1 MLLWSALILVL
12 TVIGYAPLLRRA
24 AADRPPARARLL
36 ACLSRLDPL
45 AQAKGRRHATV
56 AAVDENQ
63 RDKGLLREVGPWAL
77 AASIMSMVVGASI
90 FVVPAALAAAIGPYA
105 PIAFFGC
112 ALAVGSVAICFA
124 VGGSRMPTSGG
135 IYGYI
140 AATFGPL
147 TGYVAGTLFWVG
159 DLLACGGIAAALA
172 DVVTSVVP
180 ASLAAAVHAAT
191 IVGAIGGIAL
201 INIGGVAHGARL
213 VNAATA
219 LKLLPLV
226 IFVVVGAFFVKG
238 ANFAQPGAPGIAGVG
253 RAMILGV
260 FAFMGME
267 TSLCA
272 SGEVVRPNWTIP
284 RALAIAMLAT
294 TLMYVG
300 IQTVAQGMLGPA
312 LAASTVPLAD
322 AMAPISPVLKFI
334 MVAGAGMSMFGYLGS
349 DILGS
354 PRLLFAIARDGLLP
368 RVLGRL
374 HPRTRAPHIAIG
386 VYATLA
392 IVLALTGTFAELA
405 VLSALTT
412 AALYVLGC
420 AAAWRLTRRGV
431 ALAGEPLRF
440 RWLGMTMFIGITS
453 MLLVIAMASRAE
465 ILGLVVLLGVSAGV
479 YLLQTRALAAS
490 GAPRAP

>member
-1 MLLWSALILVL
+1 M
-12 TVIGYAPLLRRA
+12 GP
-24 AADRPPARARLL
+24 
-36 ACLSRLDPL
+36 
-45 AQAKGRRHATV
+45 GHATLP
-56 AAVDENQ
+56 AVDENQ
-63 RDKGLLREVGPWAL
+63 RDKGLVRKVGPWAL
-77 AASIMSMVVGASI
+77 AANIMSMVVGASI
-90 FVVPAALAAAIGPYA
+90 FVVPASLAAAIGPYA
-105 PIAFFGC
+105 PIAIFCC
-112 ALAVGSVAICFA
+112 AIAVGSVAICFA

-159 DLLACGGIAAALA
+159 ALLACGGIAAALA
-172 DVVTSVVP
+172 DVITSVVP
-180 ASLAAAVHAAT
+180 ASLAAGVHAAT
-191 IVGAIGGIAL
+191 IILAIGGIAL
-201 INIGGVAHGARL
+201 VNIGGVARGARL

-226 IFVVVGAFFVKG
+226 IFVVVGACFVKG
-238 ANFAQPGAPGIAGVG
+238 ANFVQQGPLGISGAG

-294 TLMYVG
+294 TLLYVG
-300 IQTVAQGMLGPA
+300 IQTVAQGMLGPG
-312 LAASTVPLAD
+312 LATSTVPLAD
-322 AMAPISPVLKFI
+322 AMAPISPVLKFF
-334 MVAGAGMSMFGYLGS
+334 MVAGAGLSMFGYLGS

-374 HPRTRAPHIAIG
+374 HPSTRAPHIAIG
-386 VYATLA
+386 VYATIA

-405 VLSALTT
+405 VLSALTS
-412 AALYVLGC
+412 AALYILGC
-420 AAAWRLTRRGV
+420 GAAWQLTRRGV

-440 RWLGMTMFIGITS
+440 RWLGAATLIGIAS
-453 MLLVIAMASRAE
+453 MVSLIAMASRAE
-465 ILGLVVLLGVSAGV
+465 ILGLIVLLAVSVGV
-479 YLLQTRALAAS
+479 YLLQTRAIAAS
-490 GAPRAP
+490 GASTID

>member
-1 MLLWSALILVL
+1 
-12 TVIGYAPLLRRA
+12 
-24 AADRPPARARLL
+24 
-36 ACLSRLDPL
+36 
-45 AQAKGRRHATV
+45 
-56 AAVDENQ
+56 
-63 RDKGLLREVGPWAL
+63 
-77 AASIMSMVVGASI
+77 
-90 FVVPAALAAAIGPYA
+90 
-105 PIAFFGC
+105 
-112 ALAVGSVAICFA
+112 
-124 VGGSRMPTSGG
+124 
-135 IYGYI
+135 
-140 AATFGPL
+140 
-147 TGYVAGTLFWVG
+147 VAGTLFWVG

-180 ASLAAAVHAAT
+180 PSLAPAVHAAT
-191 IVGAIGGIAL
+191 IVGAIGGIAVV
-201 INIGGVAHGARL
+201 NIGGVAHGARL
-213 VNAATA
+213 VSAATA

-226 IFVVVGAFFVKG
+226 IFVVVGAAFVKG
-238 ANFAQPGAPGIAGVG
+238 ANFVQPTAPGIAGIG

-284 RALAIAMLAT
+284 RALGIAMVAT
-294 TLMYVG
+294 TLLYVA

-354 PRLLFAIARDGLLP
+354 PRLLFALARDGLLP

-374 HPRTRAPHIAIG
+374 HPRTHAPHIAIG
-386 VYATLA
+386 IYATLG

-412 AALYVLGC
+412 AALYILGC
-420 AAAWRLTRRGV
+420 AAAWRLARRDV
-431 ALAGEPLRF
+431 AVAGEPLRF
-440 RWLGMTMFIGITS
+440 RWLGAAVLIGITS

-465 ILGLVVLLGVSAGV
+465 ILGLLVLLGLSAGV
-479 YLLQTRALAAS
+479 YLLQTRALAATA
-490 GAPRAP
+490 APRVP

>member
-1 MLLWSALILVL
+1 
-12 TVIGYAPLLRRA
+12 
-24 AADRPPARARLL
+24 
-36 ACLSRLDPL
+36 
-45 AQAKGRRHATV
+45 
-56 AAVDENQ
+56 
-63 RDKGLLREVGPWAL
+63 
-77 AASIMSMVVGASI
+77 MVVGASI

-105 PIAFFGC
+105 PIAFLAC
-112 ALAVGSVAICFA
+112 AVAVGSVAICFA

-140 AATFGPL
+140 EATFGPL
-147 TGYVAGTLFWVG
+147 TGYVAGTLFWVA

-180 ASLAAAVHAAT
+180 APLAPAVHAAT
-191 IVGAIGGIAL
+191 IIIAIGGIAL
-201 INIGGVAHGARL
+201 VNIGGVAHGARL
-213 VNAATA
+213 VSAATA
-219 LKLLPLV
+219 LKLLPLL
-226 IFVVVGAFFVKG
+226 IFVVVGAVFVKG
-238 ANFAQPGAPGIAGVG
+238 ANFVQPAAPGIA
-253 RAMILGV
+253 ILGV

-284 RALAIAMLAT
+284 RALGIAMLAT
-294 TLMYVG
+294 TLLYVA

-312 LAASTVPLAD
+312 LAVSAVPLAD

-354 PRLLFAIARDGLLP
+354 PRLLFALARDGLLP
-368 RVLGRL
+368 PVLGRL
-374 HPRTRAPHIAIG
+374 HPRTHAPHVAIG
-386 VYATLA
+386 IYATLG

-412 AALYVLGC
+412 AALYILGC

-431 ALAGEPLRF
+431 AMAGEPLRF
-440 RWLGMTMFIGITS
+440 RWLGAAVIIGITS

-465 ILGLVVLLGVSAGV
+465 ILGLVVLLGLSAGV
-479 YLLQTRALAAS
+479 YLLQTRALAAAA
-490 GAPRAP
+490 APRVP